1 MSVGV
6 VMVITE
12 RERETVFRDDALLRV
27 RFESILC

>member
-6 VMVITE
+6 VMVIT
-12 RERETVFRDDALLRV
+12 ERETVFRDDALLRV